1 MKKNIATEIEKLVLP
16 ITDANGLEL
25 VDVEYV
31 KEGGEFFLRV
41 YIDKEGGVSLNECE
55 LVTRALNPI
64 LDEKDPI
71 KDNYYLEVSS
81 PGLNRKLYKD
91 EHFNKFLGSNVK
103 IVFTKVI
110 DGNKNIQGILKD
122 NTTIVIGSDNEC
134 EQAQECS
141 VVTATYK
148 VDKDLIGRIS
158 FIGPTRMDYSR
169 IYSIINYM
177 NILLNNKSNKF

>member
-81 PGLNRKLYKD
+81 PGLDRPLKKDKDFVRYQGRDVEIKLYKPINGSKLHEGELVGLTED
-91 EHFNKFLGSNVK
+91 KNIKVIIDNEEVEFNK
-103 IVFTKVI
+103 
-110 DGNKNIQGILKD
+110 KD
-122 NTTIVIGSDNEC
+122 V
-134 EQAQECS
+134 A
-141 VVTATYK
+141 
-148 VDKDLIGRIS
+148 LINS
-158 FIGPTRMDYSR
+158 FIITTDLF
-169 IYSIINYM
+169 IYF
-177 NILLNNKSNKF
+177 NIEKKNNDHIGGKQI

>member
-1 MKKNIATEIEKLVLP
+1 MTLNGATNIFNYPEFNDVLKARSFL
-16 ITDANGLEL
+16 DMLET
-25 VDVEYV
+25 
-31 KEGGEFFLRV
+31 KET
-41 YIDKEGGVSLNECE
+41 I
-55 LVTRALNPI
+55 A
-64 LDEKDPI
+64 
-71 KDNYYLEVSS
+71 
-81 PGLNRKLYKD
+81 
-91 EHFNKFLGSNVK
+91 K
-103 IVFTKVI
+103 IVKS
-110 DGNKNIQGILKD
+110 KGILKD

-177 NILLNNKSNKF
+177 NILLNNKSNKY